1 MKKPVLTPALIRLNA
16 NPHTKQQAIQMAAAM
31 LIEQGYVAPNYMEA
45 MLLREQTLSTYIGN
59 GVAVPHGVDERGTL
73 IHHAGIAILQM
84 PQGVHY
90 GEQLVT
96 LLIAVAGNDATHLA
110 LLSRIATVCMEEE
123 NVARLVAATSKDELM
138 SAFSLPASSNDLL

>member
-1 MKKPVLTPALIRLNA
+1 MKKPVLTPDLIRLNV
-16 NPHTKQQAIQMAAAM
+16 NPHTKQQAIQMAGA
-31 LIEQGYVAPNYMEA
+31 LLVEQGYVAPDYIEA

-59 GVAVPHGVDERGTL
+59 GVAVPHGVDEMGTL

-90 GEQLVT
+90 GPQLVT
-96 LLIAVAGNDATHLA
+96 LLIAVAGHDAAHLA

-123 NVARLVAATSKDELM
+123 NVARLVAATSTDELM
-138 SAFSLPASSNDLL
+138 TAFLPSVSSNDLL